1 MTNPSSTLA
10 PLVTREAL
18 NAFTQRLVVMPFEGK
33 PRETVEALLAAGAAD
48 FPLDLHLR
56 RPEEIPPRNSWGD
69 PYLREALDHGEL
81 LHGELERSTLERP
94 GAAIPMRNPVVDE
107 WIARAERHWRLATLL
122 PDLPRC
128 YLSGLFLIQRCSL
141 ESHKQA
147 AVLQEVA

>member
-1 MTNPSSTLA
+1 
-10 PLVTREAL
+10 
-18 NAFTQRLVVMPFEGK
+18 
-33 PRETVEALLAAGAAD
+33 
-48 FPLDLHLR
+48 
-56 RPEEIPPRNSWGD
+56 
-69 PYLREALDHGEL
+69 LDHGEL

-107 WIARAERHWRLATLL
+107 WISRAERHWRLATLL
-122 PDLPRC
+122 PDLPRG

>member
-122 PDLPRC
+122 PDLPRG

-141 ESHKQA
+141 ESDKQD